1 MSRIVIH
8 GLDLPLIRLRSPRF
22 VLALSLAT
30 FFLSTAAAPPA
41 ALAQQGIATP
51 PAANEQVVPDAGTEA
66 APAATAPS
74 PTPTPGTEEPAA
86 AEPSRDEQLAAAED
100 RLAAA
105 KNQLAGL
112 REQVDKNVQDDAL
125 LAELKVKV
133 DALVRDVLQISVDLR
148 PRLNDVQTRLTELG
162 AAPAEGQPP
171 EAASVADE
179 RSRLNSTRAQV
190 NAVTGQAEDLSID
203 AKSLADRISDIRR
216 AIFTNALFAHT
227 EINSQVFDEAT
238 GSFWSDAER
247 VRRSISSWL
256 VFVIKFKALPL
267 TLAILLSLALA
278 SVILFAEKRLFTDIR
293 QRDLQ
298 IEDPSYMSRFSVAFW
313 STILPS
319 MALSFFLAS
328 AYFLLDTFNV
338 LRPDIAP
345 IVSSFFAL
353 IGLVFFVT
361 AVSRAVLAP
370 SAPNWRL
377 VKLSNK
383 GARDVTIA
391 IFLMAV
397 VNGLD
402 YLFAVISETYSSPVV
417 LTVMKSLASSLIV
430 GFLLFFVS
438 FLRPVLSDKGDPTA
452 PGRPWPRTVAV
463 TLRVVG
469 VLLLVSAG
477 IGYIGLSRF
486 LATQIIVTG
495 AVVATMYIGILS
507 GKAISAPN
515 QFGETRVGH
524 YLAGRFKLG
533 PVGLDQSGIAAGLLI
548 YAFALIAGV
557 PLILVSWG
565 FQPRDMQLWLY
576 NLFTEINIGTIRI
589 SILGILGGVL
599 LFVGGLMLTRW
610 FQKWLDGNVMARSQV
625 DAGVRN
631 SVKMGVGYLGA
642 GIAAIVGISAAGI
655 DLSSLALVAG
665 ALSLGIG
672 FGLQNIVSNFVSGLI
687 LLVERPFKVG
697 DHVITGVN
705 EGIVKRISVRATEI
719 ETFRRQSIIVPN
731 SELINTPLGNWT
743 HRNKVQRSEIPVSV
757 AYDADPQEV
766 IDVLL
771 SVVNAMP
778 DILRNP
784 EPHVEFLRFGASSLD
799 FELRFHLADMGEGLN
814 VRNRVRMEILRAFR
828 GRGIVMPYPHQ
839 DVLLHVR
846 EQDRNVLVRRRSKS
860 EAERKPDADE
870 LPVDA
875 DDDKLLP

>member
-1 MSRIVIH
+1 MSPSGVSAQE
-8 GLDLPLIRLRSPRF
+8 D
-22 VLALSLAT
+22 
-30 FFLSTAAAPPA
+30 AAAPAPA
-41 ALAQQGIATP
+41 AQSGS
-51 PAANEQVVPDAGTEA
+51 A
-66 APAATAPS
+66 APAAPAASAPV
-74 PTPTPGTEEPAA
+74 EPVPAPQAQSA
-86 AEPSRDEQLAAAED
+86 AEPSRDEQLVAAGE

-105 KNQLAGL
+105 KNQLTVL
-112 REQVDKNVQDDAL
+112 DEQVDKNEQDDAL
-125 LAELKVKV
+125 LAEVKVKV

-148 PRLNDVQTRLTELG
+148 PRLNDVQARLTELG

-171 EAASVADE
+171 EAASVTDE
-179 RSRLNSTRAQV
+179 RSRLNAARAEI
-190 NAVTGQAEDLSID
+190 NAITGQAEDLSID
-203 AKSLADRISDIRR
+203 AKALSDRISNIRR

-227 EINSQVFDEAT
+227 EINGQVFEEARQ
-238 GSFWSDAER
+238 SFWSDAER
-247 VRRSISSWL
+247 VRRSISSWI
-256 VFVIKFKALPL
+256 VFVFKFKALSL
-267 TLAILLSLALA
+267 ATAILLSLALA
-278 SVILFAEKRLFTDIR
+278 SVILFIQNRVFSEINR
-293 QRDLQ
+293 RDLA
-298 IEDPSYMSRFSVAFW
+298 IDDPSYMSRFSVAFW

-319 MALSFFLAS
+319 MTLSFFLAS
-328 AYFLLDTFNV
+328 AYFLLETFNV

-345 IVSSFFAL
+345 IMSSFFAL

-370 SAPNWRL
+370 SAPHWRL

-383 GARDVTIA
+383 GARDVSIA
-391 IFLMAV
+391 VFLMSM

-402 YLFAVISETYSSPVV
+402 YLLAVISETYSSPVV
-417 LTVMKSLASSLIV
+417 LTVMRSLASSVIV

-438 FLRPVLSDKGDPTA
+438 FLRPVLSEKGDPFAT
-452 PGRPWPRTVAV
+452 GRPWPRAVAV
-463 TLRVVG
+463 TLRVIG
-469 VLLLVSAG
+469 VLLIVAAG

-515 QFGETRVGH
+515 QFGETRVGRH
-524 YLAGRFKLG
+524 LAGRFKLG

-548 YAFALIAGV
+548 YAFALVCGL
-557 PLILVSWG
+557 PLILMSWG

-589 SILGILGGVL
+589 SIFGILGGLL
-599 LFVGGLMLTRW
+599 LFVVGLMVTRW

-625 DAGVRN
+625 DGGVRN
-631 SVKMGVGYLGA
+631 SVKMGVGYLGT
-642 GIAAIVGISAAGI
+642 GIAGIVGISAAGI

-731 SELINTPLGNWT
+731 SELINAPLGNWT
-743 HRNKVQRSEIPVSV
+743 HRNKVQRSEVPVSV

-771 SVVNAMP
+771 SVVNGMP

-828 GRGIVMPYPHQ
+828 ARGIVMPYPHQ

-846 EQDRNVLVRRRSKS
+846 EQDRHVLLRRRSKS
-860 EAERKPDADE
+860 EAERKPDESE
-870 LPVDA
+870 LPADP

>member
-1 MSRIVIH
+1 M
-8 GLDLPLIRLRSPRF
+8 IRLRPLRL
-22 VLALSLAT
+22 VLTLSLAT
-30 FFLSTAAAPPA
+30 FLLSSLVSPPGAMAQQDAATLPAAGEPVSPAEPPSSNVPAAAA
-41 ALAQQGIATP
+41 ATP
-51 PAANEQVVPDAGTEA
+51 APQSAVP
-66 APAATAPS
+66 P
-74 PTPTPGTEEPAA
+74 EPA
-86 AEPSRDEQLAAAED
+86 AEPSRDEQLVAAEQ
-100 RLAAA
+100 RMTAA
-105 KNQLAGL
+105 KNQLAVL
-112 REQVDKNVQDDAL
+112 RDQVEKNQQDDAL

-148 PRLNDVQTRLTELG
+148 PRLNDVQARLTELG

-171 EAASVADE
+171 EAASVSDE
-179 RSRLNSTRAQV
+179 RGRLNASRAEI
-190 NAVTGQAEDLSID
+190 NAITGQAEDLSID
-203 AKSLADRISDIRR
+203 AKSQADRISDIRR

-227 EINSQVFDEAT
+227 EINGQVFEEAT
-238 GSFWSDAER
+238 QSFWSDAER
-247 VRRSISSWL
+247 VRRSISSWV
-256 VFVIKFKALPL
+256 VFVVKFKALPL

-278 SVILFAEKRLFTDIR
+278 SVILFVEKRLFSDINR
-293 QRDLQ
+293 RDLTV
-298 IEDPSYMSRFSVAFW
+298 EDPSYMSRFSVAFW

-345 IVSSFFAL
+345 IAASFFAL

-383 GARDVTIA
+383 GARDVSIA

-402 YLFAVISETYSSPVV
+402 YLLAVISETYSSPVV
-417 LTVMKSLASSLIV
+417 LTVMKSLASSVIV
-430 GFLLFFVS
+430 GFLLFSVS
-438 FLRPVLSDKGDPTA
+438 FLRPVLSEKGDPFA
-452 PGRPWPRTVAV
+452 LGRPWPRAVAV
-463 TLRVVG
+463 TLRVIG
-469 VLLLVSAG
+469 VVLILAAA

-515 QFGETRVGH
+515 QFGETRVGR

-548 YAFALIAGV
+548 YAFAIVAGL
-557 PLILVSWG
+557 PLILMSWG
-565 FQPRDMQLWLY
+565 FQPRDMQLWLF

-589 SILGILGGVL
+589 SIFGILGGLL

-625 DAGVRN
+625 DGGVRN

-642 GIAAIVGISAAGI
+642 GLAGIIGISAAGI

-719 ETFRRQSIIVPN
+719 ETFRHQSIIVPN

-743 HRNKVQRSEIPVSV
+743 HRNRVQRSEVPVSV

-771 SVVNAMP
+771 STINGMP

-799 FELRFHLADMGEGLN
+799 FELRFHLADMGEGLT

-828 GRGIVMPYPHQ
+828 ARGIVMPYPHQ
-839 DVLLHVR
+839 DVMLHVR
-846 EQDRNVLVRRRSKS
+846 EQDRHALLRRRSKT
-860 EAERKPDADE
+860 EAERKTDADE
-870 LPVDA
+870 LPA
-875 DDDKLLP
+875 EPDDDKLLP